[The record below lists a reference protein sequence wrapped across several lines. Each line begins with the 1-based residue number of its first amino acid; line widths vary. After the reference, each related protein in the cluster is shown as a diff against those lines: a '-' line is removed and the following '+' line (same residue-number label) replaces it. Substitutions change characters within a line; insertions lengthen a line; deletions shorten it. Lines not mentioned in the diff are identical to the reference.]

1 MLRRSLLSLVGALA
15 LTVLGCTNS
24 TSEGTGTLT
33 VRLTDA
39 PFPFSEVA
47 SVDVFIVR
55 IDARTADVTPED
67 SEDES
72 DMGGWTTIATP
83 NALINLLD
91 LSNGTTTNLGEATL
105 PTGLYRGFRL
115 VIDPSQSSVTL
126 KDGTLPNVKWPSAD
140 KTGIKINLDNA
151 ISLTENGSVLV
162 VDFDVGRSFV
172 LRGNEIRNNGL
183 LFKPVLRGTAVD
195 ITGSANGTVRGD
207 DANGPLIADA
217 SVEVLKDG
225 TPLTDTNQDN
235 VVATTKT
242 NAQGAFSF
250 GFLVPGSYEL
260 RATPPTGSVY
270 KAALL
275 ANGFNVT
282 TGQTTAGLLVILPK

>member
-1 MLRRSLLSLVGALA
+1 MLRRSLLSLVGAVA
-15 LTVLGCTNS
+15 LTVLGCSGS
-24 TSEGTGTLT
+24 TGGGTGTLT

-67 SEDES
+67 SEDET

-105 PTGLYRGFRL
+105 PTGQYRGFRL

-126 KDGTLPNVKWPSAD
+126 KDGTLPNVKWPSAA
-140 KTGIKINLDNA
+140 KTGIKINLDQP

-217 SVEVLKDG
+217 TVEVLKDG
-225 TPLTDTNQDN
+225 TPLADTNEDN

-242 NAQGAFSF
+242 DAQGAFAF
-250 GFLVPGSYEL
+250 GFLLPGSYEL

-275 ANGFNVT
+275 ANGFNVS